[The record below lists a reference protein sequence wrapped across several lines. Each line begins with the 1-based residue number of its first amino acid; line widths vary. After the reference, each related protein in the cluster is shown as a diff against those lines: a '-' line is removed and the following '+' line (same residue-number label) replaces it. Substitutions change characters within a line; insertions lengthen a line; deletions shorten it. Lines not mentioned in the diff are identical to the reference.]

1 MKYRIDKILDLN
13 GEIKTDVQSENRV
26 GRIGKAAF
34 YSTPSGNKHLWFYA
48 DNEDGRPEYFG
59 FVTSRVESMDADST
73 ENKVVVRTLNSEYH
87 LVGVEE

>member
-1 MKYRIDKILDLN
+1 MKYRIEKILDLN

-48 DNEDGRPEYFG
+48 ENEDGRPEYFG
-59 FVTSRVESMDADST
+59 FVTSRIEVMDTDST
-73 ENKVVVRTLNSEYH
+73 ENKVVIKTLNSEYH
-87 LVGVEE
+87 LVGVAE